1 MTEEKEDGRIIRSK
15 RDLANALIELLQEK
29 NYDDIGIKEITDKAR
44 VSKNTFYNNFK
55 DKNELLSFVFQ
66 RYEDALFEEIRP
78 LRKKSRPI
86 ARFIFLR

>member
-55 DKNELLSFVFQ
+55 DNPSLKEKVQAHREIYILTSNGEEDNSLFLFQ
-66 RYEDALFEEIRP
+66 GNAPF
-78 LRKKSRPI
+78 
-86 ARFIFLR
+86 